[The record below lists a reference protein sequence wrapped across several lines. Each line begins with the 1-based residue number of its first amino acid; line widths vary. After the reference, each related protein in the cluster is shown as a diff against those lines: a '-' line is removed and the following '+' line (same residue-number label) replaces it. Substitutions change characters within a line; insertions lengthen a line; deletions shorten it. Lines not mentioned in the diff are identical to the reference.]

1 MKIAIEAT
9 LAQSHKTGTGK
20 YVYHLLKTLSEFDNE
35 HEYFLL
41 YDNKEWKGPQF
52 GKNFKYISYH
62 TGSKIFSVGSR
73 LNRLLNKINPD
84 ILHITRILGINKKAI
99 CPVITTVH
107 DIFPILEQPR
117 QSKIKMLFF
126 KQLIN
131 NVTDNSDFYIFNSM
145 FTKLEFSVFFHL
157 PDDKGRVIY
166 LGPSANVTPPEEKRP
181 INGIMLCAGAIEQR
195 RQQLFLL
202 DVYKEL
208 LSKKEDVPPL
218 VFIGDDRGDGEELLS
233 NINKYNLTSKVRWEK
248 NISRDQIN
256 KLYQNASLA
265 LQPSSYEGFGIPLT
279 EAMSCHLPLICSDI
293 SVFREV
299 AREYPIYARL
309 RDKNDWVDLI
319 LKFYRKRYKTNI
331 KLADKL
337 LEERN
342 WKVCAEKTLDYY
354 KKLSNNTHKL
364 I

>member
-20 YVYHLLKTLSEFDNE
+20 YVYHLVKTLSELDKKN
-35 HEYFLL
+35 EYFLL
-41 YDNKEWKGPQF
+41 YDSKEWRGPQF
-52 GKNFKYISYH
+52 GKNFQYISYNS
-62 TGSKIFSVGSR
+62 GNKFFPVGSR
-73 LNRLLNKINPD
+73 LNSSLRKINPN
-84 ILHITRILGINKKAI
+84 IMHITRILGVNKKAV

-117 QSKIKMLFF
+117 QSKIRKLFS

-131 NVTDNSDFYIFNSM
+131 NVTENSDYYIFNSM
-145 FTKLEFSVFFHL
+145 FTKLEFTVFFNI
-157 PDDKGRVIY
+157 PDNKSKVIY
-166 LGPSANVTPPEEKRP
+166 LGPSANVIPPEEKRS
-181 INGIMLCAGAIEQR
+181 INGIIICAGAIEQR

-208 LSKKEDVPPL
+208 LSKKEDIPPL
-218 VFIGDDRGDGEELLS
+218 VFIGDDRGDGEKLI
-233 NINKYNLTSKVRWEK
+233 NTINKYNLTGKVKWEK
-248 NISRDQIN
+248 DASREQIN

-279 EAMSCHLPLICSDI
+279 EAMCCHLPLICSDI

-309 RDKNDWVDLI
+309 RDKNDWVELI
-319 LKFYRKRYKTNI
+319 LKFYRKRPKT
-331 KLADKL
+331 KTRLADKL

-342 WKVCAEKTLDYY
+342 WKICAEKTFECYQSLS
-354 KKLSNNTHKL
+354 KL
-364 I
+364 

>member
-1 MKIAIEAT
+1 MRIAIEAT

-20 YVYHLLKTLSEFDNE
+20 YVYHLLKTLSELDKKN
-35 HEYFLL
+35 EYFLL
-41 YDNKEWKGPQF
+41 YDSKEWKGPQF
-52 GKNFKYISYH
+52 GESFKYISYY
-62 TGSKIFSVGSR
+62 SKSKFFSAGHR
-73 LNRLLNKINPD
+73 LNSCLRKINPN
-84 ILHITRILGINKKAI
+84 ILHITRILGVNKKAI

-107 DIFPILEQPR
+107 DIYPILEQPR
-117 QSKIKMLFF
+117 QSKIKKLFF

-145 FTKLEFSVFFHL
+145 FTKLEFTVFFHI
-157 PDDKGRVIY
+157 PEAKSKVIY
-166 LGPSANVTPPEEKRP
+166 LGPSASVAPPEEKRLYD
-181 INGIMLCAGAIEQR
+181 GVMLCAGAIEQR

-208 LSKKEDVPPL
+208 LSKKEDLPPL
-218 VFIGDDRGDGEELLS
+218 VFIGNDRGDGDKLLK
-233 NINKYNLTSKVRWEK
+233 NINKYNLSSKVRWEK
-248 NISRDQIN
+248 DISREQIN

-309 RDKNDWVDLI
+309 RDKSNWVDLI
-319 LKFYRKRYKTNI
+319 LKFYKKKNRLNTR
-331 KLADKL
+331 LADKL

-342 WKVCAEKTLDYY
+342 WKVCAEKTLNCY
-354 KKLSNNTHKL
+354 KFLAR
-364 I
+364 